1 MFAVPT
7 GNVVTI
13 PLSSST
19 TYEIVSATNVVADD
33 FDTTGDYITWEAEL
47 DNSSEDGN
55 LVFEIEPWGKC
66 EFTIEAQP

>member
-1 MFAVPT
+1 MFAIDT

-13 PLSSST
+13 PLPSST
-19 TYEIVSATNVVADD
+19 TYDIISATNVSEDD
-33 FDTTGDYITWEAEL
+33 FDTTGDNITWDAEL
-47 DNSSEDGN
+47 NDSSDPGS